1 MSLKYLLDENVDPLY
16 GTQLRRLK
24 PDLVIRVIRE
34 PVILNLLSIGYLW
47 RQALMQEAIGKR
59 GNK

>member
-34 PVILNLLSIGYLW
+34 PVILNLLSIGYL
-47 RQALMQEAIGKR
+47 
-59 GNK
+59 